1 MTSHIGRLFEHLWWA
16 DERCGQSLAAMDNP
30 PEELVG
36 LYAHIIGA
44 ELVWI
49 DRIEG
54 VPPTADVWPEGS
66 LSDARS
72 LADTA
77 RDRYRDFLER
87 LEPGTLEEYVAY
99 INSAGDQFESSV
111 GDILLHVALHGAYH
125 RGQVARGVRAN
136 GSDPEPTDYI
146 AFIRGA
152 PAATRADSTDDRP
165 DIPLL

>member
-1 MTSHIGRLFEHLWWA
+1 MATHISRLFEHLWWA
-16 DERCGQSLAAMDNP
+16 DERCWHALSAMDDP
-30 PEELVG
+30 PNDLVG

-54 VPPTADVWPEGS
+54 VPQSADVWPEVD
-66 LSDARS
+66 LSGALE

-77 RDRYRDFLER
+77 RERYLDFIER
-87 LEPGTLEEYVAY
+87 LEPGTLQENVAY
-99 INSAGDQFESSV
+99 INSAGKQFESSV
-111 GDILLHVALHGAYH
+111 EDILLHVALHGAYH
-125 RGQVARGVRAN
+125 RGQVALGVRTYGAA
-136 GSDPEPTDYI
+136 PEPTDYI

-152 PAATRADSTDDRP
+152 PAATRADASDDRP

>member
-1 MTSHIGRLFEHLWWA
+1 MTSHINRLYEHLWWA
-16 DERCGQSLAAMDNP
+16 DERCGRSLSAMDDP
-30 PEELVG
+30 PDDLIS

-54 VPPTADVWPEGS
+54 VPPTADVWPDLD

-77 RDRYRDFLER
+77 RERYRDFIER
-87 LEPGTLEEYVAY
+87 LEPDTLGENVVY
-99 INSAGDQFESSV
+99 INSAGKQFESNV
-111 GDILLHVALHGAYH
+111 EDILLHVALHGAYH
-125 RGQVARGVRAN
+125 RGQVARGVRQG
-136 GSDPEPTDYI
+136 GSSPEPTDYI
-146 AFIRGA
+146 AFTRGA